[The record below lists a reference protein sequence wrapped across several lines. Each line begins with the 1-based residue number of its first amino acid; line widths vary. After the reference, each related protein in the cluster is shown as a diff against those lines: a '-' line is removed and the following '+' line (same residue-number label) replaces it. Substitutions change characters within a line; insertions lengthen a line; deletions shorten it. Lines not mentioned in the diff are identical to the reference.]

1 MPRIV
6 RSPRAAQD
14 LIELWTHI
22 AADDPTA
29 ADRMLDLI
37 EEKLGMLAANPAIGP
52 ARPDI
57 APDLQLFPIRRY
69 VVLYRTLPDGIEVV
83 RVVHGMRRL
92 GGLA

>member
-1 MPRIV
+1 MTRIV
-6 RSPRAAQD
+6 RSPRAAED
-14 LIELWTHI
+14 LIELWTYI
-22 AADDPTA
+22 AVDDPAA

-37 EEKLGMLAANPAIGP
+37 EEKLGMLAANPALGP

-57 APDLQLFPIRRY
+57 AREVRLFPVRRY
-69 VVLYRTLPDGIEVV
+69 VILYRVLPDGIEVV

>member
-1 MPRIV
+1 MPTIR
-6 RSPRAAQD
+6 RSPRAAED

-22 AADDPTA
+22 AVDDPAA

-37 EEKLGMLAANPAIGP
+37 EAKLARLAVNP
-52 ARPDI
+52 RL
-57 APDLQLFPIRRY
+57 APPVRTSPRTSPVPCPPY
-69 VVLYRTLPDGIEVV
+69 SSYRVLPDGIEVV